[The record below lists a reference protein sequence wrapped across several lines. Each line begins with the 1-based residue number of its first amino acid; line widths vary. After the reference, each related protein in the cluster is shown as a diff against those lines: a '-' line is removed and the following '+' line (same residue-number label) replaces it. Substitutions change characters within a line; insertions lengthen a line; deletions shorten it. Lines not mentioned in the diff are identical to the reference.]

1 MGRVDRGESG
11 ERPSSGTVE
20 WLDVLDAAG
29 HVVGRAE
36 RSAVHRR
43 ELWHRTVHVWVLR
56 PGRPDP
62 RVVFQWRTAD
72 RPEFGGLLDVTCGGH
87 VSAGEPVETAM
98 RRELAEEL
106 GLGPRTRVHTLGP
119 VAVEA
124 ARAGH
129 TVREWAHEFLHV
141 SRRPLSAYRVAR
153 EEVQGLMAAPLGDIE
168 TLWRGETDVLRM
180 IGTRWTAGRPDPVVR
195 DVTCADFVP
204 APASHYAA
212 WAERLRTAYAA
223 WEASR

>member
-1 MGRVDRGESG
+1 M
-11 ERPSSGTVE
+11 ERARKPGAPHEAE

-36 RSAVHRR
+36 RKAVHRQ

-56 PGRPDP
+56 PGRSEP

-87 VSAGEPVETAM
+87 VSAGEPVERAM

-106 GLGPRTRVHTLGP
+106 GLGPRTRVCTLAP
-119 VAVEA
+119 VAIEA
-124 ARAGH
+124 AREGH

-141 SRRPLSAYRVAR
+141 SRRPLAGYRVAL
-153 EEVQGLMAAPLGDIE
+153 EEVQGLLAASLADIE
-168 TLWRGETDVLRM
+168 ALWRGDADVLR
-180 IGTRWTAGRPDPVVR
+180 ITGTRWTAGPPEPVVR
-195 DVTCADFVP
+195 DVTRADFVP

-212 WAERLRTAYAA
+212 WAQRLRTAYTA
-223 WEASR
+223 WERPR